1 MNKSEQLSKGS
12 IGLMGLTIISM
23 AGVLAI
29 IGPMEVASFIGASGP
44 AAMWP
49 VILGFVLFLVV
60 SLPILE
66 YTKMTTFAGGYYG
79 LAELGFGRAVG
90 KYTSMTNYAFY
101 LFWQATNFFAMSA
114 ITIDTLQVLYGIKI
128 PIWGWILLGTL
139 IILVTNVMGGL
150 HPGRLSKILI
160 SITTITTLV
169 VVIFIIYVIIK
180 TPFNS
185 VALLNPA
192 NSYSG
197 FRGIAAGTA
206 IYGFFLYVGYGTTLF
221 FSEESINGRKDVW
234 RAVYLG
240 LGLSAIVIAL
250 SAYSEVASVPAS
262 QFGSV
267 SSATLPELVTWIHY
281 IPASALLI
289 LNLFVVAISMLS
301 FGAGAGA
308 QSRLLWA
315 MTRDG
320 FIKNKWLNTLS
331 KKNRTPVNSIIFQFI
346 IILLMA
352 LAIAFTLVHFYGYN
366 LTTIT
371 TAWFVCGSA
380 GTILWYFHHFIPEFG
395 LFPFLNKNSEIKYSV
410 FRKWIIG
417 LALPIGGTALF
428 IYTFYLGII
437 SDLAEPY
444 FAFVIMDVIILL
456 VILLFIIYKV
466 KTNSIGGSTIEY
478 MVAEAEENTNVRE
491 SPGSK

>member
-1 MNKSEQLSKGS
+1 
-12 IGLMGLTIISM
+12 M

-49 VILGFVLFLVV
+49 VILGFILFLIV

-66 YTKMTTFAGGYYG
+66 YTKITTFTGGYYG

-90 KYTSMTNYAFY
+90 KYTSMTNYVFY
-101 LFWQATNFFAMSA
+101 LFWQVTNFFAMSA

-139 IILVTNVMGGL
+139 IILVTNVTGAL
-150 HPGRLSKILI
+150 HPRRLSKVLI
-160 SITTITTLV
+160 VITTITTMV
-169 VVIFIIYVIIK
+169 VVVFIIYVIIK

-185 VALLNPA
+185 TYFLNPA

-197 FRGIAAGTA
+197 FKGIAAGTA

-221 FSEESINGRKDVW
+221 FSEESTNGRKDVW

-240 LGLSAIVIAL
+240 LALSAIVIAL
-250 SAYSEVASVPAS
+250 SAYSEVAAVPSS
-262 QFGSV
+262 QFSAV

-281 IPASALLI
+281 VPASALLI
-289 LNLFVVAISMLS
+289 LNLFVVIISMLS

-308 QSRLLWA
+308 QSRLMWA

-346 IILLMA
+346 VILIMA
-352 LAIAFTLVHFYGYN
+352 LTIAFTLTYFYGYS

-395 LFPFLNKNSEIKYSV
+395 LFPFLNKNSNIKYSL

-417 LALPIGGTALF
+417 LALPIAGTALF

-444 FAFVIMDVIILL
+444 FAFVIVDLIILL
-456 VILLFIIYKV
+456 GILSFIVYKV
-466 KTNSIGGSTIEY
+466 KTKSIGGSTVEY
-478 MVAEAEENTNVRE
+478 MVTESEEYIEAPKSN
-491 SPGSK
+491 GSK